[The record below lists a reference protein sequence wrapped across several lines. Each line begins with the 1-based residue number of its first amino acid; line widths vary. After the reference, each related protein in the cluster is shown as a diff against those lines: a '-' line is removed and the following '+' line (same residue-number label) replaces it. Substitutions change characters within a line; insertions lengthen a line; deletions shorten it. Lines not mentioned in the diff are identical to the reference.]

1 MLKVSCI
8 NYIKI
13 FKSCEVI
20 NSVLKKKMLVF
31 ILLQPNPVSQG
42 VTIE

>member
-20 NSVLKKKMLVF
+20 NSVLEKNAGF